1 MTQMYLNV
9 ENDLSK
15 YLERAQSFPILKAE
29 EEQSLARRWRDH
41 RDADAARQLVG
52 SYLRLVVKIAR
63 GYAGYGLDMAELIG
77 EGNVGL
83 MQAVEKFD
91 PELGYRFATYAQ
103 WWIRA
108 AIQEY
113 VMTSRSLVKM
123 GTTASQ
129 KKLFF
134 NLRRMKNELH
144 DMETGDLSPETVAAI
159 AETLDVPEADV
170 IDMNRRMAARDASLN
185 TAVAEATDREWQ
197 DLLVDEERD
206 QEVSL
211 AEREELTHRRRLLE
225 QGMDR
230 LTPRER
236 DILTERRLRDNPP
249 TLDTLGRKYGVSS
262 ERIRQIE
269 ARAFEKLQR
278 AVKAGGLTYVPER
291 AAA

>member
-1 MTQMYLNV
+1 MYLNI
-9 ENDLSK
+9 ENDLAK
-15 YLERAQSFPILKAE
+15 YLEKVQSFPLLTAE
-29 EEQSLARRWRDH
+29 SEQALARRWRDA
-41 RDADAARQLVG
+41 RDPEAARQLAG

-63 GYAGYGLDMAELIG
+63 GYAGYGLDMADLIA

-91 PELGYRFATYAQ
+91 PDLGYRFATYAQ

-134 NLRRMKNELH
+134 NLRRLKNELH
-144 DMETGDLSPETVAAI
+144 DMEAGDLSPETVASI
-159 AETLDVPEADV
+159 AETLDVPAADV

-185 TAVAEATDREWQ
+185 TAVAEASDREWQ

-206 QEVSL
+206 QESSL
-211 AEREELTHRRRLLE
+211 AEREELTHRRQLLE
-225 QGMDR
+225 QGMER

-236 DILTERRLRDNPP
+236 DILTERRLRDDPP

-278 AVKAGGLTYVPER
+278 AIKASGLGLVPER